1 MSTSA
6 ISFWQADRNWYIQQ
20 RIWTLSASRPA
31 GPEGSPAVP
40 ISQTSR
46 IASIV
51 DQVVSPSVVEPLKGA
66 AINALELSS
75 SSRSGYT
82 SSIATSGSLLK
93 LSA

>member
-1 MSTSA
+1 MGPST

-31 GPEGSPAVP
+31 VSPAAP
-40 ISQTSR
+40 INQRSR
-46 IASIV
+46 IASIA

-66 AINALELSS
+66 AVNALELSS

>member
-1 MSTSA
+1 MSTST

-31 GPEGSPAVP
+31 GSSAVP
-40 ISQTSR
+40 INQTSR
-46 IASIV
+46 IASII
-51 DQVVSPSVVEPLKGA
+51 DQVVSPSVAEPLKGA

-75 SSRSGYT
+75 SSSSGYT

>member
-1 MSTSA
+1 MSTLT

-31 GPEGSPAVP
+31 GSPP
-40 ISQTSR
+40 INQTSR
-46 IASIV
+46 IASIA

-75 SSRSGYT
+75 SSSSGYG
-82 SSIATSGSLLK
+82 SSVAASGSLLK